1 MLFIFDWDG
10 TLHDSAARIVRAMQ
24 IAADELRLTALSDA
38 EVQNIIGLG
47 LPEAIL
53 ALYPDLD
60 AAVRHELRLGY
71 ARHYIAMNEQPAEL
85 FPSVI
90 DTLRHLKGSG
100 HLVAVATGKN
110 RRGLQRVLGQLDMLD
125 FFHATRCADET
136 QSKPHPQMLHE
147 LLTELATPMHHAVMI
162 GDTEYDMA
170 MAQQAGMARIGV
182 DYGAHAKERLLRYDP
197 DLILSRFEHLLNWQR
212 LARTLD
218 ENSKQDRY

>member
-10 TLHDSAARIVRAMQ
+10 TLIDSAACIVRAMQ
-24 IAADELRLTALSDA
+24 VAADEMQLAALSDA

-53 ALYPDLD
+53 ALYPDRD
-60 AAVRHELRLGY
+60 EATRHELKLGY
-71 ARHYIAMNEQPAEL
+71 ARHYIAMNEQPAAL
-85 FPSVI
+85 FPHVAA
-90 DTLRHLKGSG
+90 TLQYLKERG
-100 HLVAVATGKN
+100 HLLAVATGKS
-110 RRGLQRVLGQLDMLD
+110 RRGLQRVLEQLDMLD

-147 LLTELATPMHHAVMI
+147 LLSELEMPVHHAVMI

-182 DYGAHAKERLLRYDP
+182 DYGAHAQERLLRYEP
-197 DLILSRFEHLLNWQR
+197 EMILSRFEHLLNWQR
-212 LARTLD
+212 LQRCLPET
-218 ENSKQDRY
+218 EQHHG